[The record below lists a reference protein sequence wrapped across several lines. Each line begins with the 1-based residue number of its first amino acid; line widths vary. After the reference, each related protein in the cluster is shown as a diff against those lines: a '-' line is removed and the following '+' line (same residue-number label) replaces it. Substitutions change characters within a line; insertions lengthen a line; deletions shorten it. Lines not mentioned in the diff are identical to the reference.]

1 MSSKLDE
8 FSAMFISAR
17 PVHGEKK
24 FLFIKGQ
31 VGWDCTFRYY
41 PEGPRMMF
49 RVARENPL
57 AGGLQPTMI
66 YQFKRIADP
75 NSAPKSDIVTEIRTM
90 KPYEIKD

>member
-1 MSSKLDE
+1 M
-8 FSAMFISAR
+8 R
-17 PVHGEKK
+17 
-24 FLFIKGQ
+24 
-31 VGWDCTFRYY
+31 
-41 PEGPRMMF
+41 F